1 MNAPQVKEIPG
12 MTFTGEFNRFHG
24 QSLPVYAPKEPTNGR
39 PSINTLEGWNLLRH
53 KLAERD
59 LFRVLHRQPTE
70 TEITAELARNEALAA
85 AVVATERAS
94 STITPKLLR
103 TVYDIHGFMVEVT
116 RGTGRALCMPYDE
129 DPSGRTIGLVLGR
142 NMSERQ
148 GLEFARQCIE
158 NRKFGFFPDQK
169 TIRHE

>member
-85 AVVATERAS
+85 ATAARADS
-94 STITPKLLR
+94 
-103 TVYDIHGFMVEVT
+103 
-116 RGTGRALCMPYDE
+116 
-129 DPSGRTIGLVLGR
+129 
-142 NMSERQ
+142 
-148 GLEFARQCIE
+148 
-158 NRKFGFFPDQK
+158 DQK
-169 TIRHE
+169 TI

>member
-1 MNAPQVKEIPG
+1 

-59 LFRVLHRQPTE
+59 LFRVLHRQPAE
-70 TEITAELARNEALAA
+70 TEITAKAMARNEALAA
-85 AVVATERAS
+85 AVVAARKGRPD
-94 STITPKLLR
+94 TPKLLR

-116 RGTGRALCMPYDE
+116 RGTGRALCMPYDT

-148 GLEFARQCIE
+148 GLEFAKWCIE
-158 NRKFGFFPDQK
+158 TGKFGFFPDQK
-169 TIRHE
+169 TI